1 MPDFLHLLVAKS
13 AVVKTHPLAEPSQ
26 RLLHLAPIMYLR
38 KFKRRKN
45 GKIHISWGL
54 VESHRVAGKVRQRLV
69 ASLGQLSDAECAPYV
84 QLLCQLSRDLRQD
97 NHQPDLFD
105 EPLAI
110 SPGKVQAERVLDF
123 GDAWMGLCL
132 WRLLELD
139 QFFADHISDGREQVP
154 WDKMIAWSVIARFCA
169 PFSELATAESFAHHS
184 ALSDLLAVNPARI
197 NPDRLYRTL
206 DQFLKHKAALMKF
219 LATRYA
225 DLFQSSQDLVLY
237 DLTSTYLEG
246 QAEQNPKARRGYS
259 RDGRSDAK
267 QVVIALVT
275 TREGLPLACEVFR
288 GNRHDS
294 TTLRTICTVMTK
306 RFGAMERVWVMDRG
320 IASEE
325 NLSWLRDQG
334 AHYLVGTPKSQLRLF
349 EKQLLEAS
357 WTEAREGVEVVLAKH
372 PEGGSDTYVL
382 CRSQDRAKKERAM
395 VERFAVRLEEGLKA
409 LEKACSR
416 KRSPLRDKLIL
427 GKRLGVLL
435 SQCSRAKGLFEISV
449 KEKAEG
455 QLELVWRRQKQESW
469 SQRSAGC
476 YLLRSSLPSP
486 LSAEEQWQAYIQL
499 TEVESAFRCVKSELG
514 VRPIHHQKP
523 ERVQAHIQ
531 ICFLA
536 LCLRR
541 TLGLRLEQW
550 GLGSGVGKVME
561 ELRGW
566 KQLDVIL
573 PLAGSDKTL
582 RRRLV
587 ATPSP
592 WLKIL
597 LQRLVMPAPK
607 SGSLLTKVKP
617 M

>member
-1 MPDFLHLLVAKS
+1 
-13 AVVKTHPLAEPSQ
+13 
-26 RLLHLAPIMYLR
+26 MYLR
-38 KFKRRKN
+38 KFQRRKN
-45 GKIHISWGL
+45 GKVHITWGL
-54 VESHRVAGKVRQRLV
+54 VESQRVAGKVRQRLV
-69 ASLGQLSDAECAPYV
+69 ATLGQLSDQECAPYV
-84 QLLCQLSRDLRQD
+84 DLLCHLNRDLRQE
-97 NHQPDLFD
+97 NHQSDLFE
-105 EPLAI
+105 EPLLI
-110 SPGKVQAERVLDF
+110 SPGKVQAERVVDF
-123 GDAWMGLCL
+123 GDAWMGLSL
-132 WRLLELD
+132 WRMLELD
-139 QFFADHISDGREQVP
+139 QFFADHTSPGREEIP

-169 PFSELATAESFAHHS
+169 PSSELAAADSFAHHS
-184 ALSDLLAVNPARI
+184 ALSDLLAIDPTRI

-206 DQFLKHKAALMKF
+206 DQFMKHKASLMKF
-219 LATRYA
+219 LAGRYT

-246 QAEQNPKARRGYS
+246 QADQNSKARRGYS

-294 TTLRTICTVMTK
+294 TTLRTICSVMTR
-306 RFGAMERVWVMDRG
+306 RFGTMERVWVMDRG
-320 IASEE
+320 IASED
-325 NLSWLRDQG
+325 NLAWLRKEG
-334 AHYLVGTPKSQLRLF
+334 ASYLVGTPKSQLRLF

-357 WTEAREGVEVVLAKH
+357 WTEVREGVDVVLANH
-372 PEGGSDTYVL
+372 PEGGDDTYVL
-382 CRSQDRAKKERAM
+382 CRSQDRAKKEKAM
-395 VERFAVRLEEGLKA
+395 VERFALRLEEGLKA

-416 KRSPLRDKLIL
+416 ERSPLRDKLTL
-427 GKRLGVLL
+427 GKRMGVLL
-435 SQCSRAKGLFEISV
+435 SQCSRAKGLFEINV
-449 KEKAEG
+449 NEKSDG
-455 QLELVWRRQKQESW
+455 RLELVWKRREGESW
-469 SQRSAGC
+469 PQQSAGC

-486 LSAEEQWQAYIQL
+486 LSAEEQWRAYIQL
-499 TEVESAFRCVKSELG
+499 TEIESAFRCVKSDLG
-514 VRPIHHQKP
+514 VRPIHHQKL

-541 TLGLRLEQW
+541 TLGMRLEQW

-566 KQLDVIL
+566 KQLDVVL
-573 PLAGSDKTL
+573 PLAGCDKKL
-582 RRRLV
+582 RRRVV

-607 SGSLLTKVKP
+607 SASLLSGMKQ